1 MNCRLHGFIKNL
13 KSLLRTQMMI
23 LLIFTFYLLLLAI
36 PTQSISDD
44 DLHGGLSGLHWS
56 DWDGRQVCKPSSFYV
71 PASEAEVVQLV
82 QSVAKREGKLKVV
95 GAGHSF
101 SSIAL
106 GDNGETMM
114 SLDRMR
120 RVLEVTNETATVEA
134 GIRLFEFNTILEE
147 HGVALL
153 NMGATAE
160 QSIAGV
166 ISTGTHGTG
175 VALGSMSTQ
184 VLSFRIVLASGT
196 FFFAIREIGEK

>member
-1 MNCRLHGFIKNL
+1 
-13 KSLLRTQMMI
+13 MI
-23 LLIFTFYLLLLAI
+23 FLIVTFYLLLLAI

-95 GAGHSF
+95 GAGHSV

-160 QSIAGV
+160 QSVAGV

-196 FFFAIREIGEK
+196 FFFAVRESTRFENPKQQQHKQVKFET